1 MDVRPATAVLESTL
15 TVQSV
20 RLVTLRQDPVRL
32 DWVERSGPRP
42 ASKKTPRVTQRLTE
56 TTMSDPHLP
65 AEILDYIVDHLH
77 DAKDTLRNCGIVS
90 KSWVPRTRNHL
101 FADIDF
107 RTVEVLESWK
117 KSFPDPSTSPARYT
131 RTLSVGRPDVITAAD
146 AEAGG
151 WITGFSRVVH
161 LEVDDHK
168 HFFSES
174 EVSLVPLH
182 GLSPI
187 VKSLRIFTPSLRFL
201 YVFNLIL
208 SFPLLEDL
216 DVTVG
221 MPEKEDS
228 DGTEE
233 VQRPTAVQ
241 LSSPP
246 RFTGTLELCLG
257 GKIGPVARRLLS
269 LPSGIHFR
277 KITLVWLHK
286 DDLPTITAFVE
297 KCSHS
302 LESLDIAW
310 NVVCKPILHLCPHR

>member
-1 MDVRPATAVLESTL
+1 MWRK
-15 TVQSV
+15 
-20 RLVTLRQDPVRL
+20 
-32 DWVERSGPRP
+32 RSGPRP
-42 ASKKTPRVTQRLTE
+42 ASKQTPRVTQRLAE

-65 AEILDYIVDHLH
+65 AEMLDHIVDHLH
-77 DAKDTLRNCGIVS
+77 DAKDTLNNCGIVS

-107 RTVEVLESWK
+107 RTEEVLESWK
-117 KSFPDPSTSPARYT
+117 EMFPDPSTSPARYT

-168 HFFSES
+168 NFFDES

-187 VKSLRIFTPSLRFL
+187 VKSLRIFTPSLRFSH
-201 YVFNLIL
+201 VFNLVL

-221 MPEKEDS
+221 MPENED
-228 DGTEE
+228 GGGPEE
-233 VQRPTAVQ
+233 VERLTAAQ
-241 LSSPP
+241 LSCPP
-246 RFTGTLELCLG
+246 RFTGTLKLCLG
-257 GKIGPVARRLLS
+257 GNDRTCRPSIVVPPKRYPLPEDHFGVASR
-269 LPSGIHFR
+269 G
-277 KITLVWLHK
+277 
-286 DDLPTITAFVE
+286 
-297 KCSHS
+297 
-302 LESLDIAW
+302 
-310 NVVCKPILHLCPHR
+310 